1 MKSIIDELWIK
12 TKIGGLARYEN
23 DEYQRISRDLPGN
36 PWFICTLW
44 LSRWHIAH
52 AKTFDQLDRGL
63 EIISWAARHAL
74 PSGVM
79 AEQIHPFTGDPVSV
93 SPLVWSHAE
102 FVIAVCEYLEKYQ
115 ELASISK
122 AGKLLEEMI

>member
-1 MKSIIDELWIK
+1 MKSIINELWIK

-23 DEYQRISRDLPGN
+23 DEYQRISRDVPGN

-52 AKTFDQLDRGL
+52 AKTFDQLEMGL

-115 ELASISK
+115 ELSSISK
-122 AGKLLEEMI
+122 AGKLLQEMI